1 MNRRLS
7 AQPRAVALAATLTA
21 VVLTATACGGDSPAG
36 GESGDAGAAGNAG
49 ASTVEEVPEIA
60 GMVPEAIASKGVL
73 NVAAEAYPP
82 AVIVPPSGGEPTG
95 WEIETAKD
103 LAAVL
108 GLETKIN
115 IIPFDSI
122 VPSLQAGR
130 YDVAMGE
137 IAIIPERT
145 EVVSF
150 VQSHVSTDAFMV
162 PADSSIE
169 ELSGPLDVC
178 GLSMTVLVGSIEAS
192 RAEDMSKGCQEA
204 GKEPLEI
211 MTFKDQASAD
221 LALAGGRFDI
231 GFGSASQAAYVVEQ
245 TAPKFR
251 LVEMPWSEVT
261 PTGVV
266 IADTEYAGEMAEA
279 VKAAIDHLIETGR
292 QQEILDEFNGGLG
305 NVPEATIH
313 PKTAA

>member
-1 MNRRLS
+1 MTVL
-7 AQPRAVALAATLTA
+7 
-21 VVLTATACGGDSPAG
+21 VLTATACGGDNPESG
-36 GESGDAGAAGNAG
+36 DSGDAGGSG
-49 ASTVEEVPEIA
+49 GSGTTTVEEVAAIA
-60 GMVPEAIASKGVL
+60 EMVPEAVASEGTL
-73 NVAAEAYPP
+73 DVAAEAYPP

-103 LAAVL
+103 LGRVL
-108 GLETKIN
+108 GLETKIS

-145 EVVSF
+145 EVVPF
-150 VQSHVSTDAFMV
+150 VQSHESTDAFMV
-162 PADSSIE
+162 PADSSIQ
-169 ELSGPLDVC
+169 ELSGPLDLC
-178 GLSMTVLVGSIEAS
+178 GLKLTVLVGSIEAS
-192 RAEDMSKGCQEA
+192 RAEDMNKGCQEA
-204 GKEPLEI
+204 GEEPLEVT
-211 MTFKDQASAD
+211 TFKDQASAD

-231 GFGSASQAAYVVEQ
+231 GFGSASQVAYVVEE

-266 IADTEYAGEMAEA
+266 IADTEYANEMAEA

-305 NVPEATIH
+305 NVAEATIF
-313 PKTAA
+313 PKTAT

>member
-1 MNRRLS
+1 MNRLS
-7 AQPRAVALAATLTA
+7 LQPRAVAFAATMTA
-21 VVLTATACGGDSPAG
+21 LVLTATACGGDSPAG
-36 GESGDAGAAGNAG
+36 GDSGDAAG
-49 ASTVEEVPEIA
+49 AGDSAASAVEEVAAIA
-60 GMVPEAIASKGVL
+60 DLVPEAVASKGVL
-73 NVAAEAYPP
+73 NVASEAYPP

-95 WEIETAKD
+95 WEVETAKD
-103 LAAVL
+103 LGRVL

-130 YDVAMGE
+130 YDIAMGE

-150 VQSHVSTDAFMV
+150 VQSHESTDAFMV

-169 ELSGPLDVC
+169 ELTGPLDVC
-178 GLSMTVLVGSIEAS
+178 GLSLTVLVGSIEAT
-192 RAEDMSKGCQEA
+192 RAEDMNKGCQEA
-204 GKEPLEI
+204 GKEPLEVT
-211 MTFKDQASAD
+211 TFKDQASAD

-266 IADTEYAGEMAEA
+266 IADTEYANEMAEA

-305 NVPEATIH
+305 NVTEAVIF